1 MRKGNEESGNLI
13 LSTPSPD
20 LLLLFSSSKFP
31 MLSFLSADLNTVM
44 NSIYLA
50 CEI

>member
-13 LSTPSPD
+13 PSTPD
-20 LLLLFSSSKFP
+20 LLLLLSSSKFP